1 MRLRAALVLI
11 IGALYGSNALCA
23 ELPEIQQALDAW
35 YAALNTYEMEYREE
49 WLPLSEAAVRASEEA
64 AEKDRKRT
72 LAVITDPEQR
82 RQIESLHAKARERGQ
97 PVTTN
102 LQRVYSS
109 YPSLRIH
116 TRTERKYGNGDVIHE
131 EYERA
136 WHGGN
141 HYWVDLLNKEATTTA
156 TQARKIGSLPVD
168 LLGKKLTPSLN
179 TSLAELLRLPGVTQV
194 IGSENKNGVEAIR
207 LKIGPGIP
215 KTFWESFQPLWN
227 DSVWF
232 DVWLAPSYGF
242 APLQIDF
249 IVENRGIINEDQ
261 GITQVRLEKEDG
273 GHGDFLRY
281 RTVNADFR
289 RLKSAASGK
298 SIFFPHKVTFENPR
312 HTVIWTVER
321 MSLPLSI
328 KPSLFVPSIPDGFT
342 VVNNGQ
348 LQLPT
353 IQIPIVSDSK
363 RTKEV
368 ADAAQTALEAHI
380 PQAPSANST
389 SYVPWIM
396 AIAVVALLIS
406 LTMFYRRFQ

>member
-1 MRLRAALVLI
+1 MRRGAILVLI
-11 IGALYGSNALCA
+11 ISALYRSNALCA
-23 ELPEIQQALDAW
+23 ELPEIQQALDAY

-49 WLPLSEAAVRASEEA
+49 WLPLSEAVVRANREA
-64 AEKDRKRT
+64 AEKDRERT

-82 RQIESLHAKARERGQ
+82 QRIVALNAKNAERGT

-102 LQRVYSS
+102 IHRVYSS

-116 TRTERKYGNGDVIHE
+116 TRTERKYANGDVIHE

-156 TQARKIGSLPVD
+156 TQERKIGPMPVD
-168 LLGKKLTPSLN
+168 VQGKKLAPSLN

-328 KPSLFVPSIPDGFT
+328 KPSLFVPAIPDGFT

-348 LQLPT
+348 LQIASILGGKESHT
-353 IQIPIVSDSK
+353 QQ
-363 RTKEV
+363 TKEI
-368 ADAAQTALEAHI
+368 ADAAKAALETEI
-380 PQAPSANST
+380 PQAPQELSSR
-389 SYVPWIM
+389 YLPWIIG
-396 AIAVVALLIS
+396 AAVIAFSIS
-406 LTMFYRRFQ
+406 LILYYRQS